1 LACHSIHYPTKV
13 VNMSEH
19 FSDGKRPYRSD
30 LRATQAAE
38 TRVRVLTAAAVE
50 FSRRGYAGTSIPT
63 IAAAAGVSPETVK
76 LQGAKHELLLAAFEL
91 TFAGREGD
99 APIAQDADIQA
110 AIANLTPTELP
121 GFFAATATSFNER
134 GAGLWA
140 AFSSAARSDE
150 AVAAVHRD
158 LLARRLEDH
167 ALAVDLLAAHG
178 LVTSTAP
185 RLELAAALAHL
196 ASPEGYLLLVEDWGW
211 SIDRYRAWVAETTLR
226 LVTA

>member
-1 LACHSIHYPTKV
+1 
-13 VNMSEH
+13 MSEH
-19 FSDGKRPYRSD
+19 LSDGKRPYRSD

-38 TRVRVLTAAAVE
+38 TRVRVLTAAAAE

-110 AIANLTPTELP
+110 AIAKLTPTELP

-167 ALAVDLLAAHG
+167 ALAVDLL
-178 LVTSTAP
+178 
-185 RLELAAALAHL
+185 ELAAALAHL